1 MDQSQCPS
9 AARLTAFAIGDLPD
23 DDFQGIAR
31 HIERCA
37 KCESSLETL
46 DGHSDSFLQQLRG
59 PPPADA
65 ETDQHVPRDWVRA
78 ARGAFESRSA
88 PDSNDLVVD
97 PGRKIANELADG
109 PVRIGRFELIDELG
123 VGSFGYVF
131 RARDTELDRLV
142 AVKIQRSPRFLDNED
157 DERFLREARA
167 AAQLKHPN
175 IVTVYETG
183 RTDDGVFFLVTELID
198 GHTLDH
204 GPSESDADPRY
215 VAKLV
220 ADIAEALQYAHEH
233 GVVHRDVKPSNIL
246 IGPDARPH
254 IMDFGLAKRD
264 AGDITVTAEGEVM
277 GTPAYMSPEQARGD
291 SHHVDARSDIY
302 SLGVV
307 LYELLTGERPFQGNR
322 RMLLLQVLEEEPRP
336 LRRLNDKVPHDLET
350 ICLKA
355 MAKTPAR
362 RYDTASDMADD
373 LKRFLRREPIRARPI
388 TSAERLS
395 RWCRRNP
402 LAAAVFIA
410 ITLGSAVGFVHLS
423 NLSERL
429 VQQTARDSAGMQA
442 EMLEQMNTLY
452 SEIVE
457 RVRPH
462 QIEITHEYKSKPGSM
477 PLPATF
483 TIEAGRRISQAKS
496 GMQVRLYS
504 DFPFPWRV
512 NGGPQDEF
520 ERTALDI
527 FKAGQAPNYHEFTEM
542 DGRPSLRFASPR
554 RMKASCIGCHNS
566 HPDSPKTD
574 WKVGDVR
581 GVLEI
586 IRPLERDIDRTRE
599 GLRGTFI
606 RVGIVS
612 SVLFGS
618 AVLAVVLG
626 NRRRAHGF
634 SPRRQ

>member
-31 HIERCA
+31 HVERCA

-59 PPPADA
+59 APPADA
-65 ETDQHVPRDWVRA
+65 ETDRQVPRDWVRA

-220 ADIAEALQYAHEH
+220 ADIAEALQYAPEH

-264 AGDITVTAEGEVM
+264 AGDITV
-277 GTPAYMSPEQARGD
+277 
-291 SHHVDARSDIY
+291 
-302 SLGVV
+302 
-307 LYELLTGERPFQGNR
+307 
-322 RMLLLQVLEEEPRP
+322 
-336 LRRLNDKVPHDLET
+336 
-350 ICLKA
+350 
-355 MAKTPAR
+355 
-362 RYDTASDMADD
+362 
-373 LKRFLRREPIRARPI
+373 
-388 TSAERLS
+388 
-395 RWCRRNP
+395 
-402 LAAAVFIA
+402 
-410 ITLGSAVGFVHLS
+410 
-423 NLSERL
+423 
-429 VQQTARDSAGMQA
+429 
-442 EMLEQMNTLY
+442 
-452 SEIVE
+452 
-457 RVRPH
+457 
-462 QIEITHEYKSKPGSM
+462 
-477 PLPATF
+477 
-483 TIEAGRRISQAKS
+483 
-496 GMQVRLYS
+496 
-504 DFPFPWRV
+504 
-512 NGGPQDEF
+512 
-520 ERTALDI
+520 
-527 FKAGQAPNYHEFTEM
+527 
-542 DGRPSLRFASPR
+542 
-554 RMKASCIGCHNS
+554 
-566 HPDSPKTD
+566 
-574 WKVGDVR
+574 
-581 GVLEI
+581 
-586 IRPLERDIDRTRE
+586 
-599 GLRGTFI
+599 
-606 RVGIVS
+606 
-612 SVLFGS
+612 
-618 AVLAVVLG
+618 
-626 NRRRAHGF
+626 
-634 SPRRQ
+634 